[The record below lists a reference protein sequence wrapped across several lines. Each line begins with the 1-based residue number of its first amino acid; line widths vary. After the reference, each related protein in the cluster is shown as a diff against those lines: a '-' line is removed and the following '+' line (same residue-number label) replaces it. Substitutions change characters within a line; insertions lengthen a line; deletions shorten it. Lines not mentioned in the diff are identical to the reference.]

1 LASTTSDLDRVT
13 AVVLQFMRGPVLV
26 LLSVY
31 AIGITGMALMPGQ
44 DAEGNPARMNLF
56 HAFYFFTYS
65 ATTTGFGEIPNAFSD
80 QQRLWATVC
89 LYMGVVAWLYA
100 ISSII
105 RLALHPELLRAIA
118 RRRFARNVAQISE
131 PFFVLCGFGDTG
143 SLLARGLSDQ
153 MITASILDT
162 DTERIKALRLRTYRV
177 QMPGLCADAGI
188 PRHLI
193 DAGVQHPL
201 CRAVVVL
208 TGSDEVNLKIAVMTR
223 FLNPGLQIICRDTD
237 AEHRELLA
245 TVGEVTLISPFEIFA
260 QQLNAA
266 IYTPLLRAWEDWL
279 VGDKGVD
286 LEHPLRPPRGDW
298 VLCGYGRMGQA
309 LHEALSAHS
318 VAFSII
324 DSAEHAE
331 QGDGRRIRGRV
342 DRNSLSDAGL
352 VDAVGLVAGTGNDEE
367 NLRILLSAR
376 AVNPDVF
383 LLVRQNRHENELAF
397 NAANANLIMQP
408 SLVLARHILLF
419 LLVPSLGNL
428 LRHLHGEGIGQVKDL
443 ARRSRERLPAGS
455 PFLWT
460 EHLGDLCCAVPGC
473 RNERH
478 EFVLGDLLRDPAARL
493 SPLGAL
499 ALVVTRDGRDWMLP
513 GPRFKVQRGDL
524 VLFCGSRRARETI
537 RATVNNPY
545 TLHYLVTGE
554 EAPRGWFFRWL
565 YRRLRRSAAAPPA
578 DARASPR
585 G

>member
-1 LASTTSDLDRVT
+1 MPSATSDLDRVT

-44 DAEGNPARMNLF
+44 EVDGNPSRMNLF

-65 ATTTGFGEIPNAFSD
+65 ATTTGFGEIPHAFSD

-118 RRRFARNVAQISE
+118 QRRFARSVNSISE

-153 MITASILDT
+153 MIRAAILDN

-177 QMPGLCADAGI
+177 KMPGLCADAGV
-188 PRHLI
+188 PRHLL
-193 DAGVQHPL
+193 DAGVKHPQ

-208 TGSDEVNLKIAVMTR
+208 TGSDEMNLKIAVMTR
-223 FLNPGLQIICRDTD
+223 FLNPKLQIICRDTD
-237 AEHRELLA
+237 ADHRDLLA
-245 TVGEVTLISPFEIFA
+245 TVGEVALISPFEIFA
-260 QQLNAA
+260 QQLSAA

-279 VGDKGVD
+279 VGDRSID
-286 LEHPLRPPRGDW
+286 LEHPLRPPRGNW

-309 LHEALSAHS
+309 LHEVLGTHG

-324 DSAEHAE
+324 YTGEHLQE
-331 QGDGRRIRGRV
+331 GDGQRIRGRV
-342 DRNSLSDAGL
+342 DRNSLIDANL
-352 VDAVGLVAGTGNDEE
+352 TDAVGLVAGTNNDEE
-367 NLRILLSAR
+367 NLRTLLSAR
-376 AVNPDVF
+376 AVNPDAF

-397 NAANANLIMQP
+397 NAANAHLIMQP

-419 LLVPSLGNL
+419 LLTPSLGSL
-428 LRHLHGEGIGQVKDL
+428 LRYLQTDGIGQVKDL
-443 ARRSRERLPAGS
+443 ARRSRERLPEGS
-455 PFLWT
+455 PFLWS
-460 EHLGDLCCAVPGC
+460 EHLADLSCLLPGC
-473 RNERH
+473 RNQAQG
-478 EFVLGDLLRDPAARL
+478 FVLGDLLRNPADRESSL
-493 SPLGAL
+493 DAL
-499 ALVVTRDGRDWMLP
+499 ALVVTRKEREWMLP
-513 GPRFKVQRGDL
+513 GPRFTVQSGD
-524 VLFCGSRRARETI
+524 VILFCGSRRARELI

-554 EAPRGWFFRWL
+554 EAPRSWFFQWL
-565 YRRLRRSAAAPPA
+565 SARMRP
-578 DARASPR
+578 SPT
-585 G
+585 